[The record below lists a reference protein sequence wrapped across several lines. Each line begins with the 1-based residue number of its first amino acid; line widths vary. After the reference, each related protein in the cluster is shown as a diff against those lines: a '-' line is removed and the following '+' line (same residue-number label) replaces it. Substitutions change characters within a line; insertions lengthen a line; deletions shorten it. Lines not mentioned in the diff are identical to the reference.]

1 MTDAPRPWPN
11 VAKEA
16 RDRSAEEA
24 QRIVHQLQPLVDDE
38 RTFTE
43 TERLRRVSSALN
55 AAEIILRLLEGQGAQ
70 TRPEQ

>member
-38 RTFTE
+38 RPFTE

-70 TRPEQ
+70 TRPE

>member
-38 RTFTE
+38 RPFTE
-43 TERLRRVSSALN
+43 TDRLRRVSSALN

-70 TRPEQ
+70 TRPE

>member
-1 MTDAPRPWPN
+1 MSDRPRPWPN

-24 QRIVHQLQPLVDDE
+24 QRIVKLLGPLVEDG

-43 TERLRRVSSALN
+43 TDRLRRAASALN
-55 AAEIILRLLEGQGAQ
+55 AAQTILRLLEAQGAQ
-70 TRPEQ
+70 TRPE